1 MRHGRV
7 SLPIARRL
15 LRCGTHPALP
25 GFTGSFA
32 EYTGVMKKLEALDK
46 RFKIRA

>member
-1 MRHGRV
+1 MLQA
-7 SLPIARRL
+7 SCCPPQIAE
-15 LRCGTHPALP
+15 
-25 GFTGSFA
+25 GFRFVVMEV